1 MRLTV
6 QQLIIG
12 DKFNQISSMSAQDVA
27 SFQKDLAKHFTG
39 DFNNPAFKRATE
51 ALGERIHQLNNEF
64 ISPFAELVAN
74 YDKAGQGKR
83 IREKIASKMDKPL
96 DEVSDEQLQA
106 FYDQGIENKRTE
118 SIANQQRAEQRD
130 KAHMAE
136 LISRSN
142 RPSEEKLASIK
153 AQHLQQAKQ
162 RLTTLNRDGRMSE
175 QAVAE
180 FNSQAEVD
188 ATQAVE
194 SFVKVQTGAF

>member
-96 DEVSDEQLQA
+96 DEVSDEQLEA
-106 FYDQGIENKRTE
+106 FYNQSIEDKRTE
-118 SIANQQRAEQRD
+118 SMATQQRAEQRD
-130 KAHMAE
+130 KAHMSE
-136 LISRSN
+136 LIARSN
-142 RPSEEKLASIK
+142 QPAPERLASMK
-153 AQHLQQAKQ
+153 KQHLEQSKQ
-162 RLTTLNRDGRMSE
+162 RLTQINRNGEMSE
-175 QAVAE
+175 KAVAE
-180 FNSQAEVD
+180 YHAKAEVD
-188 ATQAVE
+188 AKASVDT
-194 SFVKVQTGAF
+194 FVKVQTGAF